1 MKALAA
7 ALTLVFAAD
16 ILAQAPAPPAKPPRK
31 AEEKKEIDRV
41 RKLSRRERNARMQK
55 LDGRFHEFVADVEP
69 IILGAELDMFL
80 SFETD
85 AQRDAFVE
93 DFWNRRDIYAGTAS
107 SQFKQTYYAR
117 LEVAKEQFKR
127 VTSDRAKMF
136 LIQGPPAD
144 VVRADCGRLLQPI
157 EIWKYPQIAGV
168 GSDVRLLFFRG
179 RGSGDFR
186 LWNPTGGAMALAELA
201 AEDPTAVTSADSSPG
216 RRPGERSQSP
226 YAYINRIQLECKDGD
241 EIMRAITSMVQARV
255 DLSKLFDPPQLKAE
269 DEQVLFRSVVLPNPN
284 APKLN
289 AEFSVRYPTKDGSR
303 TDVQMMLLVPR
314 AEVTP
319 AAVGEAEVYTVDVV
333 GEVLRDGKLFEKY
346 RYRFDF
352 PGDFKGDK
360 LPIVVDRLL
369 RPADYLSRIK
379 VLDANTG
386 AEAVIESNLSVPEIF
401 IPEPLEP
408 VTGTPVKVA
417 SAEPPALANKSVSDL
432 KQELD
437 VHETRLR
444 IIPPVEEIVAGVQTI
459 ETIVTGS
466 AIKGVEFWLDGR
478 KIAVRRAPP
487 FALDLDFGI
496 VPQTRRI
503 RAVALDAK
511 GEPLTGDDIVVN
523 TGTDPFRLRIT
534 SPRVAP
540 KLSGLVRV
548 EMDLH
553 VPDDE
558 ELGALELYWNETRL
572 ATLYDEPYVQTVE
585 IPETAGVGFLRAVA
599 SLKDRTLPP
608 IEDVVM
614 INTPAYMEELNV
626 HLVEL
631 PTTVEINGKPANH
644 LTEKSFKVT
653 DEGKPVKL
661 AKFEYV
667 KNLPLSLGLAMDTSG
682 SMRPRMEEAQK
693 TGAQFFEQVMRRG
706 DKAFLVA
713 FDTDPQ
719 LVQKWSTRIADMHAG
734 LAKLRPEEATALYDA
749 VVYSLYNFQGIR
761 GQKALI
767 VISDGK
773 DTASKFTFE
782 QTLEYARRSGVP
794 IYTIGIG
801 IRGNEVDV
809 RYKLATLSKET
820 GGTVFYI
827 EAARDLQRVYDDIQE
842 ELRSQYI
849 LGFYPAAD
857 VKSGGKWRELNVQ
870 VTEGKARTI
879 RGYFP

>member
-7 ALTLVFAAD
+7 VLTLLFAAD
-16 ILAQAPAPPAKPPRK
+16 IFSQTPAPPQN
-31 AEEKKEIDRV
+31 DRV
-41 RKLSRRERNARMQK
+41 RKLSRRERNARIEK
-55 LDGRFHEFVADVEP
+55 LNAVHSDFVSDVEP
-69 IILGAELDMFL
+69 ILLGTELDLFL
-80 SFETD
+80 AMETD
-85 AQRDAFVE
+85 AQRDAFIE
-93 DFWNRRDIYAGTAS
+93 DFWNRRDVYAGTANR
-107 SQFKQTYYAR
+107 QFKQMYYAR
-117 LEVAKEQFKR
+117 LEVAKAQFKR
-127 VTSDRAKMF
+127 VTSDRARMF
-136 LIQGPPAD
+136 LIQGPPAA
-144 VVRADCGRLLQPI
+144 VVNADCGRLLQPI
-157 EIWKYPQIAGV
+157 QIWKYPQIAGV
-168 GSDVRLLFFRG
+168 GSDVRLLFYRPRAG
-179 RGSGDFR
+179 NDFR
-186 LWNPTGGAMALAELA
+186 LWSPIGGSMALTELA
-201 AEDPTAVTSADSSPG
+201 ADDSVSSPENTSA
-216 RRPGERSQSP
+216 RRAGEQSQSP
-226 YAYINRIQLECKDGD
+226 YAYVNRIQLECKDGD

-255 DLSKLFDPPQLKAE
+255 DLMKLFEPPQLNVE
-269 DEQVLFRSVVLPNPN
+269 DEQALFRSVVLPNPN
-284 APKLN
+284 APKIS
-289 AEFSVRYPTKDGSR
+289 AEFSVRYPAKDGSR

-314 AEVTP
+314 AEITP
-319 AAVGEAEVYTVDVV
+319 AEVSGVEVYTIDVV
-333 GEVLRDGKLFEKY
+333 GEVLRNGNLFEKY

-386 AEAVIESNLSVPEIF
+386 GEVVIESSLSVPEIF
-401 IPEPLEP
+401 VPDPVEP
-408 VTGTPVKVA
+408 VQVA
-417 SAEPPALANKSVSDL
+417 SAVQVTSRPPALENKSVTDL
-432 KQELD
+432 KKEFD

-444 IIPPVEEIVAGVQTI
+444 IIPPDDEIVAGVQTI
-459 ETIVTGS
+459 ETIATGG

-487 FALDLDFGI
+487 FSLDLDFGI

-523 TGTDPFRLRIT
+523 TGTDPFRLRIK

-540 KLSGLVRV
+540 KLSGSTRV

-553 VPDDE
+553 VPDGE
-558 ELGALELYWNETRL
+558 ELGTLELFWNNTRL
-572 ATLYDEPYVQTVE
+572 ATLYDGPFVQTVE
-585 IPETAGVGFLRAVA
+585 IPATDGVGYLRAVA
-599 SLKDRTLPP
+599 TLKDATLPP

-631 PTTVEINGKPANH
+631 PTTVVVNGKPANH
-644 LTEKSFKVT
+644 LTEKAFKVT
-653 DEGKPVKL
+653 DEGKPVTL

-667 KNLPLSLGLAMDTSG
+667 KNLPLSLGLAIDTSG

-693 TGAQFFEQVMRRG
+693 AGAQFFENIMRRG

-719 LVQKWSTRIADMHAG
+719 VVQKWSTRVADMHAG

-773 DTASKFTFE
+773 DTASKFSYD
-782 QTLEYARRSGVP
+782 QALEYARRSAVP
-794 IYTIGIG
+794 VYTIGIG
-801 IRGNEVDV
+801 IRPNEVDV
-809 RYKLATLSKET
+809 RYKLSKLSQET
-820 GGTVFYI
+820 GGTVYYI
-827 EAARDLQRVYDDIQE
+827 EAARELQRVYDDIQV
-842 ELRSQYI
+842 ELRSQYV
-849 LGFYPAAD
+849 LGFYPAPD
-857 VKSGGKWRELNVQ
+857 VKTGGKWREVNVQ